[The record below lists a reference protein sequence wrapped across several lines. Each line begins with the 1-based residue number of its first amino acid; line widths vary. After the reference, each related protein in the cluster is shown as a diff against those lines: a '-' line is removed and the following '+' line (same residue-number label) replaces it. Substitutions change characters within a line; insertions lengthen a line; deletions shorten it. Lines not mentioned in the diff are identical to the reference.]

1 MDYTKKTAKTEQ
13 ITVRLY
19 AEELKLINDTA
30 DLIDGSKSD
39 VIRVGLILLELINP
53 EKKE

>member
-1 MDYTKKTAKTEQ
+1 MDYTNKTAKTEQ

-30 DLIDGSKSD
+30 DLINGSKSD
-39 VIRVGLILLELINP
+39 VIRVGLILLGLIKP
-53 EKKE
+53 KEK